1 LKEKQYYQIVIDVE
15 SNIKLY
21 LDELNLFYKKYLNE

>member
-1 LKEKQYYQIVIDVE
+1 LKVNQDCQFVLLE

-21 LDELNLFYKKYLNE
+21 KDELDLFYKKYLNE